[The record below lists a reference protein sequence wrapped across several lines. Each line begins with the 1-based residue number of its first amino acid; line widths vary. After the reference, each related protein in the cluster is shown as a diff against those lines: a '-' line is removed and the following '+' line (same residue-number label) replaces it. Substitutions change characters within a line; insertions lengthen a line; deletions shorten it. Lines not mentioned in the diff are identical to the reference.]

1 MQILNSPKFR
11 EEYQKISDYIETIED
26 QNKKTE
32 MKRLLQEL
40 ISNVKK
46 IDINHSDIVISGRLS
61 DDTSETR
68 QKILEI
74 RKKIFKIIGN

>member
-40 ISNVKK
+40 VSNVKK
-46 IDINHSDIVISGRLS
+46 IDINHSDILISGKLS
-61 DDTSETR
+61 EDTADAR
-68 QKILEI
+68 QKILEV